1 MEATM
6 SDDTI
11 TALEDALQTH
21 INLVRPGF
29 LVSGYSIITHLATLD
44 DDSSHYF
51 YIAPP
56 RQPYHA
62 TLGLMQTAIHD
73 FVSSWTDDE

>member
-1 MEATM
+1 M
-6 SDDTI
+6 SVDTK
-11 TALEDALQTH
+11 TALEDALQAH

-29 LVSGYSIITHLATLD
+29 LVSGYSIVMHLATLE

-51 YIAPP
+51 YLNPT

-62 TLGLMQTAIHD
+62 TLGLMQTAMDD
-73 FVSSWTDDE
+73 FINGDTDGD